1 MEHYLN
7 VLKCYVRWLND
18 LTEERHMMMRKDKT
32 KIVERLINRLENYK
46 PAPIEPKSVEYQ
58 LGFMIGEYIVSE
70 YLPTIDVYCKTHHTI
85 NVSEED
91 RLEYERLDKLWYDKY
106 NHSKNEAKEDWF
118 NLRTFAMSLEK
129 KYLPHILEC
138 RIYPIVVEN
147 IIDLKQGIR
156 DSLWDCDN
164 CCYKIKTDDDIIIEN
179 AEKYYNMFSIVKLNL
194 DMDKDI
200 IYG

>member
-1 MEHYLN
+1 
-7 VLKCYVRWLND
+7 
-18 LTEERHMMMRKDKT
+18 
-32 KIVERLINRLENYK
+32 
-46 PAPIEPKSVEYQ
+46 
-58 LGFMIGEYIVSE
+58 
-70 YLPTIDVYCKTHHTI
+70 
-85 NVSEED
+85 
-91 RLEYERLDKLWYDKY
+91 
-106 NHSKNEAKEDWF
+106 
-118 NLRTFAMSLEK
+118 MSLEK

-200 IYG
+200 IYE